1 MEAEYLREQESES
14 AGASGFSQLEDK
26 VMKTAAQF
34 FGKDL
39 LPYVGIKGRIACVA
53 PTEHVHL
60 EMRRLEEDFNFIMK
74 DGSWRHLEFE
84 SDEIV
89 LEDMR
94 RFRCYEA
101 VLSYNYGA
109 EVITCVV
116 CTGRKGKV
124 TDRIK
129 EGINVYRVRLLW
141 LREVLR
147 EAEERQAAG
156 VLDRQS
162 LVQLLLTPLMSG
174 EMARKERILKSLKM
188 IRGEQAA
195 VDEAEKRQMES
206 VLYALAM
213 KFLTKEEL
221 EEVWE
226 VFRMTVLGEIL
237 VEHGKE
243 IGIAE
248 GRSQGIEE
256 GRTQGI
262 EAFILGNLE
271 ENIPRDRIVEKLIRR
286 FSMTPEEAECC
297 CQRIAGQ
304 SF

>member
-1 MEAEYLREQESES
+1 MVKKQEMRS
-14 AGASGFSQLEDK
+14 GAQPYEDRALK
-26 VMKTAAQF
+26 AAAQF
-34 FGKDL
+34 FGREL
-39 LPYVGIKGRIACVA
+39 LPLLGVKEVIRGVA
-53 PTEHVHL
+53 PTEQV
-60 EMRRLEEDFNFIMK
+60 RLEIRDFQEDFNFWMEKGYIY
-74 DGSWRHLEFE
+74 HLEFE

-141 LREVLR
+141 LRDGDADQVLR

-174 EMARKERILKSLKM
+174 EMARKERILRSLKM
-188 IRGEQAA
+188 IRGEREA

-243 IGIAE
+243 IGI
-248 GRSQGIEE
+248 
-256 GRTQGI
+256 
-262 EAFILGNLE
+262 EAFILDNLE
-271 ENIPRDRIVEKLIRR
+271 ENIPRDRIIEKLIRR
-286 FSMTPEEAECC
+286 FSLTRESAESYF
-297 CQRIAGQ
+297 QKFVG
-304 SF
+304 

>member
-1 MEAEYLREQESES
+1 MVKKQEMRS
-14 AGASGFSQLEDK
+14 GAQPYEDRALK
-26 VMKTAAQF
+26 AAAQF
-34 FGKDL
+34 FGREL
-39 LPYVGIKGRIACVA
+39 LPLLGVREVIRGVA
-53 PTEHVHL
+53 PTEQV
-60 EMRRLEEDFNFIMK
+60 RLEIRDFQEDFNFWMEKGYIY
-74 DGSWRHLEFE
+74 HLEFE

-141 LREVLR
+141 LRDGDADQVLR

-174 EMARKERILKSLKM
+174 EMTRKERILRSLKM
-188 IRGEQAA
+188 IRGEQEA

-243 IGIAE
+243 IGI
-248 GRSQGIEE
+248 
-256 GRTQGI
+256 
-262 EAFILGNLE
+262 EAFILDNLE
-271 ENIPRDRIVEKLIRR
+271 ENIPRDRIIEKLIRR
-286 FSMTPEEAECC
+286 FSLTRESAESYF
-297 CQRIAGQ
+297 QKFVG
-304 SF
+304 

>member
-1 MEAEYLREQESES
+1 MVKKQEMRS
-14 AGASGFSQLEDK
+14 GAQPYEDRALK
-26 VMKTAAQF
+26 AAAQF
-34 FGKDL
+34 FGQEL
-39 LPYVGIKGRIACVA
+39 LPLLGVKEVIRGVA
-53 PTEHVHL
+53 PTEQV
-60 EMRRLEEDFNFIMK
+60 RLEIKDFQEDFNFWMEKGYIY
-74 DGSWRHLEFE
+74 HLEFE

-141 LREVLR
+141 LRDGDADQVLR

>member
-1 MEAEYLREQESES
+1 MVKKQEMRS
-14 AGASGFSQLEDK
+14 GAQPYEDRALK
-26 VMKTAAQF
+26 AAAQF
-34 FGKDL
+34 FGREL
-39 LPYVGIKGRIACVA
+39 LPLLGVKEVIRGVA
-53 PTEHVHL
+53 PTEQV
-60 EMRRLEEDFNFIMK
+60 RLEIKDFQEDFNFWMEKGYIY
-74 DGSWRHLEFE
+74 HLEFE

-141 LREVLR
+141 LRDGDADQVLR

-174 EMARKERILKSLKM
+174 EMTRKERILKSLKM
-188 IRGEQAA
+188 IRGEREA

-248 GRSQGIEE
+248 GR
-256 GRTQGI
+256 TQGI
-262 EAFILGNLE
+262 EAFILDNLE
-271 ENIPRDRIVEKLIRR
+271 ENIPRGRIIDKLIRR
-286 FSMTPEEAECC
+286 FSLSREEAERCY
-297 CQRIAGQ
+297 RRVLDNAVL
-304 SF
+304 

>member
-1 MEAEYLREQESES
+1 MVKKQEMRS
-14 AGASGFSQLEDK
+14 GAQPYEDRALK
-26 VMKTAAQF
+26 AAAQF
-34 FGKDL
+34 FGQEL
-39 LPYVGIKGRIACVA
+39 LPLLGVKEVIRGVA
-53 PTEHVHL
+53 PTEQV
-60 EMRRLEEDFNFIMK
+60 RLEIRDFQEDFNFWMEKGYIY
-74 DGSWRHLEFE
+74 HLEFE

-141 LREVLR
+141 LRDGDADQVLR

-174 EMARKERILKSLKM
+174 EMARKERILRSLKM
-188 IRGEQAA
+188 IRGEQEA

-243 IGIAE
+243 IGI
-248 GRSQGIEE
+248 
-256 GRTQGI
+256 
-262 EAFILGNLE
+262 EAFILDNLE
-271 ENIPRDRIVEKLIRR
+271 ENIPRDRIIDKLVRR
-286 FSMTPEEAECC
+286 FSLTRESAE
-297 CQRIAGQ
+297 
-304 SF
+304 SYFHKFVE

>member
-1 MEAEYLREQESES
+1 MVKKQEMRS
-14 AGASGFSQLEDK
+14 GAQPYEDRALK
-26 VMKTAAQF
+26 AAAQF
-34 FGKDL
+34 FGREL
-39 LPYVGIKGRIACVA
+39 LPLLGVKEVIRGVA
-53 PTEHVHL
+53 PTEQV
-60 EMRRLEEDFNFIMK
+60 RLEIRDFQEDFNFWMEKGYIY
-74 DGSWRHLEFE
+74 HLEFE

-141 LREVLR
+141 LRDGDADQVLR

-174 EMARKERILKSLKM
+174 EMTRKERILKSLKM
-188 IRGEQAA
+188 IRGEQEA

-243 IGIAE
+243 IGI
-248 GRSQGIEE
+248 
-256 GRTQGI
+256 
-262 EAFILGNLE
+262 EAFILDNLE
-271 ENIPRDRIVEKLIRR
+271 ENIPRDRIIEKLIRR
-286 FSMTPEEAECC
+286 FSLTRESAESYF
-297 CQRIAGQ
+297 QKFVG
-304 SF
+304 

>member
-1 MEAEYLREQESES
+1 MVKKQEMRS
-14 AGASGFSQLEDK
+14 GAQPYEDRALK
-26 VMKTAAQF
+26 AAAQF
-34 FGKDL
+34 FGREL
-39 LPYVGIKGRIACVA
+39 LPLLGVREVIRGVA
-53 PTEHVHL
+53 PTEQV
-60 EMRRLEEDFNFIMK
+60 RLEIKDFQEDFNFWMEKGYIY
-74 DGSWRHLEFE
+74 HLEFE

-141 LREVLR
+141 LRDGDADQVLR

-174 EMARKERILKSLKM
+174 ERTRKERILRSRKM
-188 IRGEQAA
+188 IRGEQEA

-248 GRSQGIEE
+248 GR
-256 GRTQGI
+256 TQGI
-262 EAFILGNLE
+262 EAFILDNLE
-271 ENIPRDRIVEKLIRR
+271 ENIPRGRIIDKLIRR
-286 FSMTPEEAECC
+286 FSLSREEAERCY
-297 CQRIAGQ
+297 RRVLDNAVL
-304 SF
+304 

>member
-1 MEAEYLREQESES
+1 MVKKQEMRS
-14 AGASGFSQLEDK
+14 GAQPYEDRALK
-26 VMKTAAQF
+26 AAAQF
-34 FGKDL
+34 FGREL
-39 LPYVGIKGRIACVA
+39 LPLLGVKEVIRGVA
-53 PTEHVHL
+53 PTEQV
-60 EMRRLEEDFNFIMK
+60 RLEIKDFQEDFNFWMEKGYIY
-74 DGSWRHLEFE
+74 HLEFE

-141 LREVLR
+141 LRDGDADQVLR

-174 EMARKERILKSLKM
+174 EMARKERILRSLKM
-188 IRGEQAA
+188 IRGEQEA

-243 IGIAE
+243 IGI
-248 GRSQGIEE
+248 
-256 GRTQGI
+256 
-262 EAFILGNLE
+262 EAFILDNLE
-271 ENIPRDRIVEKLIRR
+271 ENIPRDRIIEKLIRR
-286 FSMTPEEAECC
+286 FSLTRESAESYF
-297 CQRIAGQ
+297 QKFVG
-304 SF
+304 

>member
-1 MEAEYLREQESES
+1 MVKKQEMRS
-14 AGASGFSQLEDK
+14 GAQPYEDRALK
-26 VMKTAAQF
+26 AAAQF
-34 FGKDL
+34 FGREL
-39 LPYVGIKGRIACVA
+39 LPLLGVKEVIRGVA
-53 PTEHVHL
+53 PTEQV
-60 EMRRLEEDFNFIMK
+60 RLEIRDFQEDFNFWMEKGYIY
-74 DGSWRHLEFE
+74 HLEFE

-141 LREVLR
+141 LRDGDADQVLR

-174 EMARKERILKSLKM
+174 EMTRKERILRSLKM
-188 IRGEQAA
+188 IRGEREA

-243 IGIAE
+243 IGI
-248 GRSQGIEE
+248 
-256 GRTQGI
+256 
-262 EAFILGNLE
+262 EAFILDNLE
-271 ENIPRDRIVEKLIRR
+271 ENIPRDRIIDKLVRR
-286 FSMTPEEAECC
+286 FSLTRESAE
-297 CQRIAGQ
+297 
-304 SF
+304 SYFHKFVE

>member
-1 MEAEYLREQESES
+1 ME
-14 AGASGFSQLEDK
+14 
-26 VMKTAAQF
+26 
-34 FGKDL
+34 
-39 LPYVGIKGRIACVA
+39 KGYIY
-53 PTEHVHL
+53 
-60 EMRRLEEDFNFIMK
+60 
-74 DGSWRHLEFE
+74 HLEFE

-141 LREVLR
+141 LRDGDADQVLR

-174 EMARKERILKSLKM
+174 EMTRKERILRSLKM
-188 IRGEQAA
+188 IRGEQEA

-243 IGIAE
+243 IGI
-248 GRSQGIEE
+248 
-256 GRTQGI
+256 
-262 EAFILGNLE
+262 EAFILDNLE
-271 ENIPRDRIVEKLIRR
+271 ENIPRDRIIEKLIRR
-286 FSMTPEEAECC
+286 FSLTRESAESYF
-297 CQRIAGQ
+297 QKFVG
-304 SF
+304 

>member
-1 MEAEYLREQESES
+1 MVKKQEMRS
-14 AGASGFSQLEDK
+14 GAQPYEDRALK
-26 VMKTAAQF
+26 AAAQF
-34 FGKDL
+34 FGREL
-39 LPYVGIKGRIACVA
+39 LPLLGVKEVIRGVA
-53 PTEHVHL
+53 PTEQV
-60 EMRRLEEDFNFIMK
+60 RLEIKDFQEDFNFWMEKGYIY
-74 DGSWRHLEFE
+74 HLEFE

-141 LREVLR
+141 LRDGDADQVLR

-174 EMARKERILKSLKM
+174 EMARKERILRSLKM
-188 IRGEQAA
+188 IRGEQEA

-243 IGIAE
+243 IGI
-248 GRSQGIEE
+248 
-256 GRTQGI
+256 
-262 EAFILGNLE
+262 EAFILDNLE
-271 ENIPRDRIVEKLIRR
+271 ENIPRDRIIDKLVRR
-286 FSMTPEEAECC
+286 FSLTRESAE
-297 CQRIAGQ
+297 
-304 SF
+304 SYFHKFVE

>member
-1 MEAEYLREQESES
+1 MVKKQEMRS
-14 AGASGFSQLEDK
+14 GAQPYEDRALK
-26 VMKTAAQF
+26 AAAQF
-34 FGKDL
+34 FGREL
-39 LPYVGIKGRIACVA
+39 LPLLGVKEVIRGVA
-53 PTEHVHL
+53 PTEQV
-60 EMRRLEEDFNFIMK
+60 RLEIRDFQEDFNFWMEKGYIY
-74 DGSWRHLEFE
+74 HLEFE

-141 LREVLR
+141 LRDGDADQVLR

-174 EMARKERILKSLKM
+174 EMARKERILRSLKM
-188 IRGEQAA
+188 IRGEQEA

-243 IGIAE
+243 IGKEIGIA
-248 GRSQGIEE
+248 E

-262 EAFILGNLE
+262 EAFILDNLE
-271 ENIPRDRIVEKLIRR
+271 ENIPRGRIIDKLIRR
-286 FSMTPEEAECC
+286 FSLSREDAERCY
-297 CQRIAGQ
+297 RRVLDNAVL
-304 SF
+304 

>member
-1 MEAEYLREQESES
+1 MVKKQEMRS
-14 AGASGFSQLEDK
+14 GAQPYEDRALK
-26 VMKTAAQF
+26 AAAQF
-34 FGKDL
+34 FGREL
-39 LPYVGIKGRIACVA
+39 LPLLGVKEVIRGVA
-53 PTEHVHL
+53 PTEQV
-60 EMRRLEEDFNFIMK
+60 RLEIKDFQEDFNFWMEKGYIY
-74 DGSWRHLEFE
+74 HLEFE

-141 LREVLR
+141 LRDGDADQVLR

-174 EMARKERILKSLKM
+174 EMTRKERILKSLKM

-262 EAFILGNLE
+262 EAFILDNLE
-271 ENIPRDRIVEKLIRR
+271 ENIPRGRIIDKLIRR
-286 FSMTPEEAECC
+286 FSLSREEAERCY
-297 CQRIAGQ
+297 RRVLDNAVL
-304 SF
+304 

>member
-1 MEAEYLREQESES
+1 MVKKQEMRS
-14 AGASGFSQLEDK
+14 GAQPYEDRALK
-26 VMKTAAQF
+26 AAAQF
-34 FGKDL
+34 FGREL
-39 LPYVGIKGRIACVA
+39 LPLLGVKEVIRGVA
-53 PTEHVHL
+53 PTEQV
-60 EMRRLEEDFNFIMK
+60 RLEIKDFQEDFNFWMEKGYIY
-74 DGSWRHLEFE
+74 HLEFE

-141 LREVLR
+141 LRDGDADQVLR

-243 IGIAE
+243 IGI
-248 GRSQGIEE
+248 
-256 GRTQGI
+256 
-262 EAFILGNLE
+262 EAFILDNLE
-271 ENIPRDRIVEKLIRR
+271 ENIPRGRIIDKLIRR
-286 FSMTPEEAECC
+286 FSLSREDAERCY
-297 CQRIAGQ
+297 RRVLDNAVL
-304 SF
+304 

>member
-1 MEAEYLREQESES
+1 MVKKQEMRS
-14 AGASGFSQLEDK
+14 GAQPYEDRALK
-26 VMKTAAQF
+26 AAAQF
-34 FGKDL
+34 FGREL
-39 LPYVGIKGRIACVA
+39 LPLLGVKEVIRGVA
-53 PTEHVHL
+53 PTEQV
-60 EMRRLEEDFNFIMK
+60 RLEIRDFQEDFNFWMEKGYIY
-74 DGSWRHLEFE
+74 HLEFE

-141 LREVLR
+141 LRDGDADQVLR

-174 EMARKERILKSLKM
+174 EMARKERILRSLKM
-188 IRGEQAA
+188 IRGEQEA

-243 IGIAE
+243 IGI
-248 GRSQGIEE
+248 
-256 GRTQGI
+256 
-262 EAFILGNLE
+262 EAFILDNLE
-271 ENIPRDRIVEKLIRR
+271 ENIPRDRIIDKLVRR
-286 FSMTPEEAECC
+286 FSLTRESAE
-297 CQRIAGQ
+297 
-304 SF
+304 SYFHKFVE

>member
-1 MEAEYLREQESES
+1 MVKKQEMRS
-14 AGASGFSQLEDK
+14 GAQPYEDRALK
-26 VMKTAAQF
+26 AAAQF
-34 FGKDL
+34 FGQEL
-39 LPYVGIKGRIACVA
+39 LPLLGVKEVIRGVA
-53 PTEHVHL
+53 PTEQV
-60 EMRRLEEDFNFIMK
+60 RLEIKDFQEDFNFWMEKGYIY
-74 DGSWRHLEFE
+74 HLEFE

-141 LREVLR
+141 LRDGDADQVLR

-243 IGIAE
+243 IGI
-248 GRSQGIEE
+248 
-256 GRTQGI
+256 
-262 EAFILGNLE
+262 EAFILDNLE
-271 ENIPRDRIVEKLIRR
+271 ENIPRDRIIDKLVRR
-286 FSMTPEEAECC
+286 FSLTRESAE
-297 CQRIAGQ
+297 
-304 SF
+304 SYFHKFVE

>member
-1 MEAEYLREQESES
+1 MVKKQEMRS
-14 AGASGFSQLEDK
+14 GAQPYEDRALK
-26 VMKTAAQF
+26 AAAQF
-34 FGKDL
+34 FGREL
-39 LPYVGIKGRIACVA
+39 LPLLGVKEVIRGVA
-53 PTEHVHL
+53 PTEQV
-60 EMRRLEEDFNFIMK
+60 RLEIRDFQEDFNFWMEKGYIY
-74 DGSWRHLEFE
+74 HLEFE

-141 LREVLR
+141 LRDGDADQVLR

-174 EMARKERILKSLKM
+174 EMTRKERILKSLKM
-188 IRGEQAA
+188 IRGEQEA

-243 IGIAE
+243 IGI
-248 GRSQGIEE
+248 
-256 GRTQGI
+256 
-262 EAFILGNLE
+262 EAFILDNLE
-271 ENIPRDRIVEKLIRR
+271 ENIPRDRIIDKLVRR
-286 FSMTPEEAECC
+286 FSLTRESAE
-297 CQRIAGQ
+297 
-304 SF
+304 SYFHKFVE

>member
-1 MEAEYLREQESES
+1 MVKKQEMRS
-14 AGASGFSQLEDK
+14 GAQPYEDRALK
-26 VMKTAAQF
+26 AAAQF
-34 FGKDL
+34 FGREL
-39 LPYVGIKGRIACVA
+39 LPLLGVKEVIRGVA
-53 PTEHVHL
+53 PTEQV
-60 EMRRLEEDFNFIMK
+60 RLEIRDFQEDFNFWMEKGYIY
-74 DGSWRHLEFE
+74 HLEFE

-141 LREVLR
+141 LRDGDADQVLR

-174 EMARKERILKSLKM
+174 EMTRKERILKSLKM
-188 IRGEQAA
+188 IRGEQEA

-248 GRSQGIEE
+248 GR
-256 GRTQGI
+256 TQGI
-262 EAFILGNLE
+262 EAFILDNLE
-271 ENIPRDRIVEKLIRR
+271 ENIPRGRIIDKLIRR
-286 FSMTPEEAECC
+286 FSLSREEAERCY
-297 CQRIAGQ
+297 RRVLDNAVL
-304 SF
+304 

>member
-1 MEAEYLREQESES
+1 MVKKQEMRS
-14 AGASGFSQLEDK
+14 GAQPYEDRALK
-26 VMKTAAQF
+26 AAAQF
-34 FGKDL
+34 FGREL
-39 LPYVGIKGRIACVA
+39 LPLLGVKEVIRGVA
-53 PTEHVHL
+53 PTEQV
-60 EMRRLEEDFNFIMK
+60 RLEIRDFQEDFNFWMEKGYIY
-74 DGSWRHLEFE
+74 HLEFE

-141 LREVLR
+141 LRDGDADQVLR

-174 EMARKERILKSLKM
+174 EMTRKERILKSLKM
-188 IRGEQAA
+188 IRGEQEA

-248 GRSQGIEE
+248 GR
-256 GRTQGI
+256 TQGI
-262 EAFILGNLE
+262 EAFILDKLE
-271 ENIPRDRIVEKLIRR
+271 ENIPRGRIIDKLIRR
-286 FSMTPEEAECC
+286 FSLSREEAERCY
-297 CQRIAGQ
+297 RRVLDNAVL
-304 SF
+304 

>member
-1 MEAEYLREQESES
+1 MVKKQEMRS
-14 AGASGFSQLEDK
+14 GAQPYEDRALK
-26 VMKTAAQF
+26 AAAQF
-34 FGKDL
+34 FGREL
-39 LPYVGIKGRIACVA
+39 LPLLGVKEVIRGVA
-53 PTEHVHL
+53 PTEQV
-60 EMRRLEEDFNFIMK
+60 RLEIRDFQEDFNFWMEKGYIY
-74 DGSWRHLEFE
+74 HLEFE

-141 LREVLR
+141 LRDGDADQVLR

-174 EMARKERILKSLKM
+174 EMTRKERILRSLKM
-188 IRGEQAA
+188 IRGEQEA

-243 IGIAE
+243 IGI
-248 GRSQGIEE
+248 
-256 GRTQGI
+256 
-262 EAFILGNLE
+262 EAFILDNLE
-271 ENIPRDRIVEKLIRR
+271 ENIPRDRIIEKLIRR
-286 FSMTPEEAECC
+286 FSLKRESAESYF
-297 CQRIAGQ
+297 QK
-304 SF
+304 FVV

>member
-1 MEAEYLREQESES
+1 MVKKQEMRS
-14 AGASGFSQLEDK
+14 GAQPYEDRALK
-26 VMKTAAQF
+26 AAAQF
-34 FGKDL
+34 FGREL
-39 LPYVGIKGRIACVA
+39 LPLLGVKEVIRGVA
-53 PTEHVHL
+53 PTEQV
-60 EMRRLEEDFNFIMK
+60 RLEIKDFQEDFNFWMEKGYIY
-74 DGSWRHLEFE
+74 HLEFE

-109 EVITCVV
+109 EAITCVA

-141 LREVLR
+141 LRDGDADQVLR

-174 EMARKERILKSLKM
+174 EMTRKERILKSLKM
-188 IRGEQAA
+188 IRGEQEA

-243 IGIAE
+243 IGI
-248 GRSQGIEE
+248 
-256 GRTQGI
+256 
-262 EAFILGNLE
+262 EAFILDNLE
-271 ENIPRDRIVEKLIRR
+271 ENIPRDRIIEKLIRR
-286 FSMTPEEAECC
+286 FSLTRESAESYF
-297 CQRIAGQ
+297 QKFVG
-304 SF
+304 

>member
-1 MEAEYLREQESES
+1 MVKKQEMRS
-14 AGASGFSQLEDK
+14 GAQPYEDRALK
-26 VMKTAAQF
+26 AAAQF
-34 FGKDL
+34 FGREL
-39 LPYVGIKGRIACVA
+39 LPLLGVKEVIRGVA
-53 PTEHVHL
+53 PTEQV
-60 EMRRLEEDFNFIMK
+60 RLEIRDFQEDFNFWMEKGYIY
-74 DGSWRHLEFE
+74 HLEFE

-141 LREVLR
+141 LRDGDADQVLR

-162 LVQLLLTPLMSG
+162 LVQLVLTQLMSG
-174 EMARKERILKSLKM
+174 EMTRKERILRSLKM
-188 IRGEQAA
+188 IRGEQEA

-243 IGIAE
+243 IGI
-248 GRSQGIEE
+248 
-256 GRTQGI
+256 
-262 EAFILGNLE
+262 EAFILDNLE
-271 ENIPRDRIVEKLIRR
+271 ENIPRDRIIEKLIRR
-286 FSMTPEEAECC
+286 FSLTRESAESYF
-297 CQRIAGQ
+297 QKFVG
-304 SF
+304 

>member
-1 MEAEYLREQESES
+1 MVKKQEMRS
-14 AGASGFSQLEDK
+14 GAQPYEDRALK
-26 VMKTAAQF
+26 AAAQF
-34 FGKDL
+34 FGREL
-39 LPYVGIKGRIACVA
+39 LPLLGVREVIRGVA
-53 PTEHVHL
+53 PTEQV
-60 EMRRLEEDFNFIMK
+60 RLEIKDFQEDFNFWMEKGYIY
-74 DGSWRHLEFE
+74 HLEFE

-141 LREVLR
+141 LRDGDADQVLR

-174 EMARKERILKSLKM
+174 EMTRKERILRSLKM
-188 IRGEQAA
+188 IRGEREA

-243 IGIAE
+243 IGI
-248 GRSQGIEE
+248 
-256 GRTQGI
+256 
-262 EAFILGNLE
+262 EAFILDNLE
-271 ENIPRDRIVEKLIRR
+271 ENIPRGRIIDKLIRR
-286 FSMTPEEAECC
+286 FSLSREEAERCY
-297 CQRIAGQ
+297 RRVLDNAVL
-304 SF
+304 

>member
-1 MEAEYLREQESES
+1 MVKKQEMRS
-14 AGASGFSQLEDK
+14 GAQPYEDRALK
-26 VMKTAAQF
+26 AAAQF
-34 FGKDL
+34 FGREL
-39 LPYVGIKGRIACVA
+39 LPLLGVKEVIRGVA
-53 PTEHVHL
+53 PTEQV
-60 EMRRLEEDFNFIMK
+60 RLEIKDFQEDFNFWMEKGYIY
-74 DGSWRHLEFE
+74 HLEFE

-141 LREVLR
+141 LRDGDADQVLR

-174 EMARKERILKSLKM
+174 EMTRKERILRSLKM
-188 IRGEQAA
+188 IRGEQEA

-248 GRSQGIEE
+248 GR
-256 GRTQGI
+256 TQGI
-262 EAFILGNLE
+262 EAFILDNLE
-271 ENIPRDRIVEKLIRR
+271 ENIPRGRLIDKLIRR
-286 FSMTPEEAECC
+286 FALSREEAERCY
-297 CQRIAGQ
+297 RRVLDNAVL
-304 SF
+304 

>member
-1 MEAEYLREQESES
+1 MVKKQEMRS
-14 AGASGFSQLEDK
+14 GAQPYEDRALK
-26 VMKTAAQF
+26 AAAQF
-34 FGKDL
+34 FGREL
-39 LPYVGIKGRIACVA
+39 LPLLGVREVIRGVA
-53 PTEHVHL
+53 PTEQV
-60 EMRRLEEDFNFIMK
+60 RLEIKDFQEDFNFWMEKGYIY
-74 DGSWRHLEFE
+74 HLEFE

-141 LREVLR
+141 LRDGDADQVLR

-174 EMARKERILKSLKM
+174 EMTRKERILKSLKM
-188 IRGEQAA
+188 IRGEQEA

-248 GRSQGIEE
+248 GR
-256 GRTQGI
+256 TQGI
-262 EAFILGNLE
+262 EAFILDNLE
-271 ENIPRDRIVEKLIRR
+271 ENIPRGRIIDKLIRR
-286 FSMTPEEAECC
+286 FSLSREEAERCY
-297 CQRIAGQ
+297 RRVLDNAVL
-304 SF
+304 

>member
-1 MEAEYLREQESES
+1 MVKKQEMRS
-14 AGASGFSQLEDK
+14 GAQPYEDRALK
-26 VMKTAAQF
+26 AAAQF
-34 FGKDL
+34 FGREL
-39 LPYVGIKGRIACVA
+39 LPLLGVKEVIRGVA
-53 PTEHVHL
+53 PTEQV
-60 EMRRLEEDFNFIMK
+60 RLEIKDFQEDFNFWMEKGYIY
-74 DGSWRHLEFE
+74 HLEFE

-141 LREVLR
+141 LRDGDADQVLR

-174 EMARKERILKSLKM
+174 EMARKERILRSLKM
-188 IRGEQAA
+188 IRGEREA

-243 IGIAE
+243 IGI
-248 GRSQGIEE
+248 
-256 GRTQGI
+256 
-262 EAFILGNLE
+262 EAFILDNLE
-271 ENIPRDRIVEKLIRR
+271 ENIPRDRIIDKLVRR
-286 FSMTPEEAECC
+286 FSLTRESAE
-297 CQRIAGQ
+297 
-304 SF
+304 SYFHKFVE

>member
-1 MEAEYLREQESES
+1 MVKKQEMRS
-14 AGASGFSQLEDK
+14 GAQPYEDRALK
-26 VMKTAAQF
+26 AAAQF
-34 FGKDL
+34 FGQEL
-39 LPYVGIKGRIACVA
+39 LPLLGVREVIRGVA
-53 PTEHVHL
+53 PTEQV
-60 EMRRLEEDFNFIMK
+60 RLEIRDFQEDFNFWMEKGYIY
-74 DGSWRHLEFE
+74 HLEFE

-116 CTGRKGKV
+116 CTGRKGKM

-141 LREVLR
+141 LRDGDADQVLR

-174 EMARKERILKSLKM
+174 EMTRKERILKSLKM
-188 IRGEQAA
+188 IRGEQEA

-248 GRSQGIEE
+248 GRTQGIEE
-256 GRTQGI
+256 GRIQGI
-262 EAFILGNLE
+262 EAFILDNLE
-271 ENIPRDRIVEKLIRR
+271 ENIPRGRIIDKLIRR
-286 FSMTPEEAECC
+286 FSLSREEAERCY
-297 CQRIAGQ
+297 RRVLDNAVL
-304 SF
+304 

>member
-1 MEAEYLREQESES
+1 MAKKQEMRS
-14 AGASGFSQLEDK
+14 GAQPYEDRALK
-26 VMKTAAQF
+26 AAAQF
-34 FGKDL
+34 FGQEL
-39 LPYVGIKGRIACVA
+39 LPLLGVKEVIRGVA
-53 PTEHVHL
+53 PTEQV
-60 EMRRLEEDFNFIMK
+60 RLEIKDFQEDFNFWMEKGYIY
-74 DGSWRHLEFE
+74 HLEFE

-141 LREVLR
+141 LRDGDADQVLR

-243 IGIAE
+243 IGKEIGIA
-248 GRSQGIEE
+248 E

>member
-1 MEAEYLREQESES
+1 MVKKQEMRS
-14 AGASGFSQLEDK
+14 GAQPYEDRALK
-26 VMKTAAQF
+26 AAAQF
-34 FGKDL
+34 FGREL
-39 LPYVGIKGRIACVA
+39 LPLLGVKEVIRGVA
-53 PTEHVHL
+53 PTEQV
-60 EMRRLEEDFNFIMK
+60 RLEIKDFQEDFNFWMEKGYIY
-74 DGSWRHLEFE
+74 HLEFE

-141 LREVLR
+141 LRDGDADQVLR

-174 EMARKERILKSLKM
+174 EMTRKERILRSLKM
-188 IRGEQAA
+188 IRGEQEA

-248 GRSQGIEE
+248 GR
-256 GRTQGI
+256 TQGI
-262 EAFILGNLE
+262 EAFILDNLE
-271 ENIPRDRIVEKLIRR
+271 ENIPRGRIIDKLIRR
-286 FSMTPEEAECC
+286 FSLSREDAERCY
-297 CQRIAGQ
+297 RRVLDNAVL
-304 SF
+304 

>member
-1 MEAEYLREQESES
+1 MVKKQEMRS
-14 AGASGFSQLEDK
+14 GAQPYEDRALK
-26 VMKTAAQF
+26 AAAQF
-34 FGKDL
+34 FGREL
-39 LPYVGIKGRIACVA
+39 LPLLGVKEVIRGVA
-53 PTEHVHL
+53 PTEQV
-60 EMRRLEEDFNFIMK
+60 RLEIRDFQEDFNFWMEKGYIY
-74 DGSWRHLEFE
+74 HLEFE

-141 LREVLR
+141 LRDGDADQVLR

-174 EMARKERILKSLKM
+174 EMTRKERILKSLKM
-188 IRGEQAA
+188 IRGEQEA

-248 GRSQGIEE
+248 GRTQGIEE
-256 GRTQGI
+256 GRIQGI
-262 EAFILGNLE
+262 EAFILDNLE
-271 ENIPRDRIVEKLIRR
+271 ENIPHDRIIGKLVRR
-286 FSMTPEEAECC
+286 FSLTRESAESYF
-297 CQRIAGQ
+297 QKFVG
-304 SF
+304 

>member
-1 MEAEYLREQESES
+1 MVKKQDMRS
-14 AGASGFSQLEDK
+14 GAQPYEDRALK
-26 VMKTAAQF
+26 AAAQF
-34 FGKDL
+34 FGREL
-39 LPYVGIKGRIACVA
+39 LPLLGVREVIRGVA
-53 PTEHVHL
+53 PTEQV
-60 EMRRLEEDFNFIMK
+60 RLEIKDFQEDFNFWMEKGYIY
-74 DGSWRHLEFE
+74 HLEFE

-141 LREVLR
+141 LRDGDADQVLR

-174 EMARKERILKSLKM
+174 EMTRKERILKSLKM
-188 IRGEQAA
+188 IRGEQEA

-243 IGIAE
+243 IGI
-248 GRSQGIEE
+248 
-256 GRTQGI
+256 
-262 EAFILGNLE
+262 EAFILDNLE
-271 ENIPRDRIVEKLIRR
+271 ENIPRDRIIEKLIRR
-286 FSMTPEEAECC
+286 FSLTRESAESYF
-297 CQRIAGQ
+297 QKFVG
-304 SF
+304 

>member
-1 MEAEYLREQESES
+1 MVKKQEMRS
-14 AGASGFSQLEDK
+14 GAQPYEDRALK
-26 VMKTAAQF
+26 AAAQF
-34 FGKDL
+34 FGREL
-39 LPYVGIKGRIACVA
+39 LPLLGVKEVIRGVA
-53 PTEHVHL
+53 PTEQV
-60 EMRRLEEDFNFIMK
+60 RLEIKDFQEDFNFWMEKGYIY
-74 DGSWRHLEFE
+74 HLEFE

-141 LREVLR
+141 LRDGDADQVLR

-248 GRSQGIEE
+248 GRTQGIAE

-262 EAFILGNLE
+262 EAFILDKKTFRATG
-271 ENIPRDRIVEKLIRR
+271 
-286 FSMTPEEAECC
+286 S
-297 CQRIAGQ
+297 
-304 SF
+304 

>member
-1 MEAEYLREQESES
+1 MVKKQEMRS
-14 AGASGFSQLEDK
+14 GAQPYEDRALK
-26 VMKTAAQF
+26 AAAQF
-34 FGKDL
+34 FGREL
-39 LPYVGIKGRIACVA
+39 LPLLGVKEVIRGVA
-53 PTEHVHL
+53 PTEQV
-60 EMRRLEEDFNFIMK
+60 RLEIRDFQEDFNFWMEKGYIY
-74 DGSWRHLEFE
+74 HLEFE

-141 LREVLR
+141 LRDGDADQVLR

-174 EMARKERILKSLKM
+174 EMARKERILRSLKM
-188 IRGEQAA
+188 IRGEREA

-243 IGIAE
+243 IGKEIGIA
-248 GRSQGIEE
+248 E

-262 EAFILGNLE
+262 EAFILDNLE
-271 ENIPRDRIVEKLIRR
+271 ENIPRGRIIDKLIRR
-286 FSMTPEEAECC
+286 FSLSREDAERCY
-297 CQRIAGQ
+297 RRVLDNAVL
-304 SF
+304 

>member
-1 MEAEYLREQESES
+1 MVKKQEMRS
-14 AGASGFSQLEDK
+14 GAQPYEDRALK
-26 VMKTAAQF
+26 AAAQF
-34 FGKDL
+34 FGREL
-39 LPYVGIKGRIACVA
+39 LPLLGVKEVIRGVA
-53 PTEHVHL
+53 PTEQV
-60 EMRRLEEDFNFIMK
+60 RLEIRDFQEDFNFWMEKGYIY
-74 DGSWRHLEFE
+74 HLEFE

-141 LREVLR
+141 LRDGDADQVLR

-156 VLDRQS
+156 VLDRQP

-188 IRGEQAA
+188 IRGEQEA

-243 IGIAE
+243 IGI
-248 GRSQGIEE
+248 
-256 GRTQGI
+256 

>member
-1 MEAEYLREQESES
+1 MVKKQEMRS
-14 AGASGFSQLEDK
+14 GAQPYEDRALK
-26 VMKTAAQF
+26 AAAQF
-34 FGKDL
+34 FGREL
-39 LPYVGIKGRIACVA
+39 LPLLGVKEVIRGVA
-53 PTEHVHL
+53 PTEQV
-60 EMRRLEEDFNFIMK
+60 RLEIRDFQEDFNFWMEKGYIY
-74 DGSWRHLEFE
+74 HLEFE

-141 LREVLR
+141 LRDGDADQVLR

-188 IRGEQAA
+188 IRGEQEA

-243 IGIAE
+243 IGI
-248 GRSQGIEE
+248 
-256 GRTQGI
+256 
-262 EAFILGNLE
+262 EAFILDNLE
-271 ENIPRDRIVEKLIRR
+271 ENIPRGRIIDKLIRR
-286 FSMTPEEAECC
+286 FSLSREDAERCY
-297 CQRIAGQ
+297 RRVLDNAVL
-304 SF
+304 

>member
-1 MEAEYLREQESES
+1 MVKKQEMRS
-14 AGASGFSQLEDK
+14 GAQPYEDRALK
-26 VMKTAAQF
+26 AAAQF
-34 FGKDL
+34 FGREL
-39 LPYVGIKGRIACVA
+39 LPLLGVKEVIRGVA
-53 PTEHVHL
+53 PTDQV
-60 EMRRLEEDFNFIMK
+60 RLEIRDFQEDFNFWMEKGYIY
-74 DGSWRHLEFE
+74 HLEFE

-141 LREVLR
+141 LRDGDADQVLR

-243 IGIAE
+243 IGI
-248 GRSQGIEE
+248 
-256 GRTQGI
+256 
-262 EAFILGNLE
+262 EAFILDNLE
-271 ENIPRDRIVEKLIRR
+271 ENIPRDRIIDKLVRR
-286 FSMTPEEAECC
+286 FSLTRESAE
-297 CQRIAGQ
+297 
-304 SF
+304 SYFHKFVE

>member
-1 MEAEYLREQESES
+1 MVKKQEMRS
-14 AGASGFSQLEDK
+14 GAQPYEDRALK
-26 VMKTAAQF
+26 AAAQF
-34 FGKDL
+34 FGREL
-39 LPYVGIKGRIACVA
+39 LPLLGVKEVIRGVA
-53 PTEHVHL
+53 PTEQV
-60 EMRRLEEDFNFIMK
+60 RLEIKDFQEDFNFWMEKGYIY
-74 DGSWRHLEFE
+74 HLEFE

-141 LREVLR
+141 LRDGDADQVLR

-174 EMARKERILKSLKM
+174 EMTRKERILKSLKM
-188 IRGEQAA
+188 IRGEREA

-243 IGIAE
+243 IGI
-248 GRSQGIEE
+248 
-256 GRTQGI
+256 
-262 EAFILGNLE
+262 EAFILDNLE
-271 ENIPRDRIVEKLIRR
+271 ENIPRDRIIDKLVRR
-286 FSMTPEEAECC
+286 FSLTRESAE
-297 CQRIAGQ
+297 
-304 SF
+304 SYFHKL

>member
-1 MEAEYLREQESES
+1 MVKKQEMRS
-14 AGASGFSQLEDK
+14 GAQPYEDRALK
-26 VMKTAAQF
+26 AAAQF
-34 FGKDL
+34 FGREL
-39 LPYVGIKGRIACVA
+39 LPLLGVKEVIRGVA
-53 PTEHVHL
+53 PTEQV
-60 EMRRLEEDFNFIMK
+60 RLEIKDFQEDFNFWMEKGYIY
-74 DGSWRHLEFE
+74 HLEFE

-141 LREVLR
+141 LRDGDADQVLR

-174 EMARKERILKSLKM
+174 EMTRKERILKSLKM
-188 IRGEQAA
+188 IRGEREA

-243 IGIAE
+243 IGI
-248 GRSQGIEE
+248 
-256 GRTQGI
+256 
-262 EAFILGNLE
+262 EAFILDNLE
-271 ENIPRDRIVEKLIRR
+271 ENIPRDRIIDKLVRR
-286 FSMTPEEAECC
+286 FSLTRESAESYF
-297 CQRIAGQ
+297 QKFVG
-304 SF
+304 